1 MRVLIII
8 VFFLFAQHLNAQKMS
23 LTYTNYGTPIV
34 LGKDTIRSNKIQE
47 IIIHPDSTFEFW
59 SVPIPSSCLTWHE
72 YKGTWGI
79 EKDTLVFLNHYEVME
94 NDVQAS
100 YQKNSTKAFLISVKT
115 DKKSVLTNRK
125 IKVQFIYDFKEDLE
139 DIDSVFELSERNTL
153 KIPFTSIPY
162 FNQLASLK
170 IEYQLNDDDVRSGYL
185 TTNKTVNLRHDDIPN
200 IINVRFIVVPRK
212 EVVYRTIKGVFKG
225 NSIIIVSSDKTRCS
239 LPEYWQD
246 IEFESSY
253 ILTK

>member
-23 LTYTNYGTPIV
+23 LTYTNYGTPVV

-59 SVPIPSSCLTWHE
+59 SVPFPSSCFTWHT
-72 YKGTWGI
+72 YKGTWGV
-79 EKDTLVFLNHYEVME
+79 ENDTLVFLDHYEVME

-100 YQKNSTKAFLISVKT
+100 YQKNTTTAFLISFKT
-115 DKKSVLTNRK
+115 DKNSALTTRK
-125 IKVQFIYDFKEDLE
+125 IKVQFIYDFKENLADV
-139 DIDSVFELSERNTL
+139 DSVFELSERNTL
-153 KIPFTSIPY
+153 TIPFTGIPY

-170 IEYQLNDDDVRSGYL
+170 IEYQLNDKDIRSGYL
-185 TTNKTVNLRHDDIPN
+185 TTNKTINLRHDGIPN
-200 IINVRFIVVPRK
+200 IINVRFIEVPRK
-212 EVVYRTIKGVFKG
+212 EVVYRTFKGVFKG
-225 NSIIIVSSDKTRCS
+225 NSIIIVSSNKTRSS